1 MTAQNSA
8 AKSGVFY
15 KFLPYYR
22 NKVRYLRPQLIMCSI
37 LSLLSYPLLTAM
49 VAAACGASNDYYQK
63 YNELIQN
70 HSGAQAF
77 EQMNSIENNLQTM
90 YSLTITAAV
99 IAGLCLVALFIFTFA
114 TTLRGFRYLYNRTT
128 VDMDYSLPVNHN
140 TRFFG
145 DLAAVFTVSILPHL
159 AAALIGTLILA
170 FVQAPEEGTAF
181 PAILEMIR
189 QAAFTGVA
197 ACVMQIA
204 VCLLTLSV
212 CGRTAEA
219 YIYPVLVNVAI
230 PVIHVLGILLV
241 ESGVYGAVLG
251 PYSGGFAS
259 SMYSISSTSP
269 IGMVIATVYS
279 WFSTSA
285 YDAGIS
291 SRVIGTAPIMQVQY
305 LVPAVIVTLA
315 LLAGAYFLMK
325 FRRAE
330 RVGMSFVYRGT
341 DVIVPGIVI
350 FSIVM
355 PVCYS
360 IAAYLRNQDYFGTN
374 GSSDFILGLIIGT
387 IIGTFIFYIIMSLI
401 SGKNFR
407 RFGLTVLSWAGTLA
421 ASVVICAL
429 LNLCNG
435 FGSGS
440 YIPAPSEV
448 KSVQATYL
456 DHRETE
462 TDYSSPD
469 RYFNITARSGDELLE
484 LVRDIHE
491 EALGDMFAEKNSLC
505 TVSLY
510 YVLKDGGT
518 LLREYDVTSATLE
531 KVKAQMLSPEG
542 WSSNVLS
549 SLNESLLDGYKIE
562 SVSADGM
569 YTDLTS
575 NAGAAGELTA
585 AIRADSARVS
595 PEFFKEQYSWKDN
608 VIRIDLTKNDAH
620 ETQDRVTIVVYDWME
635 NTIALLDRWGMDIAG
650 GFTPAGYSA
659 AFIER
664 AQGNGVDVEYMLRM
678 ADNIS
683 EEEYSEVTG
692 DTMDD
697 LQSRDSFGRVDT
709 GDPTLEELVA
719 ASGSGDTYTEGDYLI
734 VLTQAGSWQEYMD
747 GHSECMVLRVP
758 DDMADIAESLM
769 MDNIIQEYI
778 PTRYATSES

>member
-114 TTLRGFRYLYNRTT
+114 ATLRGFRYLYNRTT

-170 FVQAPEEGTAF
+170 FVQVPEEGVAF
-181 PAILEMIR
+181 PAILEIIR

-230 PVIHVLGILLV
+230 PVIHVLGLLLV

-360 IAAYLRNQDYFGTN
+360 IAAYLRNQDSFGTN

-407 RFGLTVLSWAGTLA
+407 RFGRTVLSWVGTLA
-421 ASVVICAL
+421 ASAAICAL

-456 DHRETE
+456 DHRETVI
-462 TDYSSPD
+462 DYSSPD

-491 EALGDMFAEKNSLC
+491 EALGDMFAEKNNLC
-505 TVSLY
+505 TVAFY

-549 SLNESLLDGYKIE
+549 RLNESLLDGYKIE

-569 YTDLTS
+569 YTDLSS
-575 NAGAAGELTA
+575 NAGAAGELTE

-635 NTIALLDRWGMDIAG
+635 NTIALLDRWGIDIAG

-683 EEEYSEVTG
+683 EEEYYNLTG

-734 VLTQAGSWQEYMD
+734 VLTQAGSWQEYMA
-747 GHSECMVLRVP
+747 GASSCMVLRVP

-778 PTRYATSES
+778 PTRYATYES

>member
-63 YNELIQN
+63 YNDLIQN

-77 EQMNSIENNLQTM
+77 DQMNSIENNLQTM

-99 IAGLCLVALFIFTFA
+99 IAGLCLVALFIFTFV

-170 FVQAPEEGTAF
+170 FVQVPEDDTAF
-181 PAILEMIR
+181 PAILEIIR

-241 ESGVYGAVLG
+241 ESGVYGAVPD

-259 SMYSISSTSP
+259 SMYSITSSSP
-269 IGMVIATVYS
+269 LGMVIATVYS
-279 WFSTSA
+279 WFSTLA

-291 SRVIGTAPIMQVQY
+291 SRVIGTAPIMQAQY
-305 LVPAVIVTLA
+305 LIPAVIVTLA
-315 LLAGAYFLMK
+315 LLAGAYFLIK
-325 FRRAE
+325 HRRAE
-330 RVGMSFVYRGT
+330 RVGMSFVYRGM

-360 IAAYLRNQDYFGTN
+360 IAAYLRNQDSFGTN

-407 RFGLTVLSWAGTLA
+407 RFGRTVLSWAGTLA
-421 ASVVICAL
+421 ASAAICAL

-440 YIPAPSEV
+440 YIPALSEV
-448 KSVQATYL
+448 KSVQASYL

-462 TDYSSPD
+462 TDYSFPD

-549 SLNESLLDGYKIE
+549 RLNESLLDGYKIE

-569 YTDLTS
+569 YTDLSS

-692 DTMDD
+692 DTIGD
-697 LQSRDSFGRVDT
+697 LPLYDSFGRVDT

-734 VLTQAGSWQEYMD
+734 VLTQAGSWQEYMA
-747 GHSECMVLRVP
+747 GASSCMILRVP
-758 DDMADIAESLM
+758 DDMADMAESLM

-778 PTRYATSES
+778 PTRYATYES

>member
-77 EQMNSIENNLQTM
+77 EQMNSIENHLQTM

-170 FVQAPEEGTAF
+170 FVQVPEEGTAF
-181 PAILEMIR
+181 PAILEIIR

-360 IAAYLRNQDYFGTN
+360 VAAYLRNQDSFGTN
-374 GSSDFILGLIIGT
+374 GRPDFILGLIIGT

-549 SLNESLLDGYKIE
+549 RLNESLLDGYKIE

-569 YTDLTS
+569 YTDLSS
-575 NAGAAGELTA
+575 NAGAAGELTE

-608 VIRIDLTKNDAH
+608 VIRVDLTKNDAH

-635 NTIALLDRWGMDIAG
+635 NTIALLDRWGIDIAG

-683 EEEYSEVTG
+683 EEEYYNLTG

-747 GHSECMVLRVP
+747 GHSECMILRVP
-758 DDMADIAESLM
+758 DDMADMAESLM

-778 PTRYATSES
+778 PTRYATFES

>member
-8 AKSGVFY
+8 AKSGAFY

-114 TTLRGFRYLYNRTT
+114 ATLRGFRYLYNRTT

-360 IAAYLRNQDYFGTN
+360 IAAYLRNQDSFGTN

-407 RFGLTVLSWAGTLA
+407 RFGRTVLSWVGTLA

-491 EALGDMFAEKNSLC
+491 EALGDMFAEKNNLC
-505 TVSLY
+505 TVAFY

-518 LLREYDVTSATLE
+518 LLREYNVTSATLE

-575 NAGAAGELTA
+575 NAGAASELTA

-595 PEFFKEQYSWKDN
+595 PEFFREQYSWKDN
-608 VIRIDLTKNDAH
+608 VIRIDLTKKDAH

-683 EEEYSEVTG
+683 EEEYYNLTG

-778 PTRYATSES
+778 PTRYATYES

>member
-1 MTAQNSA
+1 MQAQ
-8 AKSGVFY
+8 
-15 KFLPYYR
+15 
-22 NKVRYLRPQLIMCSI
+22 YLI
-37 LSLLSYPLLTAM
+37 
-49 VAAACGASNDYYQK
+49 
-63 YNELIQN
+63 
-70 HSGAQAF
+70 
-77 EQMNSIENNLQTM
+77 
-90 YSLTITAAV
+90 
-99 IAGLCLVALFIFTFA
+99 
-114 TTLRGFRYLYNRTT
+114 
-128 VDMDYSLPVNHN
+128 
-140 TRFFG
+140 
-145 DLAAVFTVSILPHL
+145 
-159 AAALIGTLILA
+159 
-170 FVQAPEEGTAF
+170 
-181 PAILEMIR
+181 PAII
-189 QAAFTGVA
+189 
-197 ACVMQIA
+197 
-204 VCLLTLSV
+204 
-212 CGRTAEA
+212 
-219 YIYPVLVNVAI
+219 
-230 PVIHVLGILLV
+230 VI
-241 ESGVYGAVLG
+241 
-251 PYSGGFAS
+251 
-259 SMYSISSTSP
+259 
-269 IGMVIATVYS
+269 
-279 WFSTSA
+279 
-285 YDAGIS
+285 
-291 SRVIGTAPIMQVQY
+291 
-305 LVPAVIVTLA
+305 LA
-315 LLAGAYFLMK
+315 LLAGAYFLIK
-325 FRRAE
+325 RRRAE
-330 RVGMSFVYRGT
+330 RVGMSFVYRGM

-360 IAAYLRNQDYFGTN
+360 VAAYLRNQDSFGTN
-374 GSSDFILGLIIGT
+374 GRPDFILGLIIGT

-456 DHRETE
+456 DHRETVI
-462 TDYSSPD
+462 DYSSPD

-491 EALGDMFAEKNSLC
+491 EALGDMFAEKNNLC
-505 TVSLY
+505 TVAFY

-549 SLNESLLDGYKIE
+549 RLNESLLDGYKIE

-569 YTDLTS
+569 YTDLSS
-575 NAGAAGELTA
+575 NAGAAGELTE

-664 AQGNGVDVEYMLRM
+664 AQSNGVDVEYMLRM

-692 DTMDD
+692 DTIGD
-697 LQSRDSFGRVDT
+697 LPLYDSFGKVDT

-778 PTRYATSES
+778 PTRYATYES

>member
-8 AKSGVFY
+8 AKSGAFY

-49 VAAACGASNDYYQK
+49 VAAACGASKK
-63 YNELIQN
+63 YNDLIQN

-114 TTLRGFRYLYNRTT
+114 ATLRGFRYLYNRTT

-291 SRVIGTAPIMQVQY
+291 SRVIGTAPIMQAQY
-305 LVPAVIVTLA
+305 LIPAIIVTLA

-360 IAAYLRNQDYFGTN
+360 IAAYLRNQDCFGTN

-407 RFGLTVLSWAGTLA
+407 RFGRTVLSWVGTLA
-421 ASVVICAL
+421 ASAAICAL

-456 DHRETE
+456 DHRETVI
-462 TDYSSPD
+462 DYSSPD

-491 EALGDMFAEKNSLC
+491 EALGDMFAEKNNLC
-505 TVSLY
+505 TVAFY

-549 SLNESLLDGYKIE
+549 RLNESLLDGYKIE

-569 YTDLTS
+569 YTDLSS
-575 NAGAAGELTA
+575 NAGAAGELTE

-635 NTIALLDRWGMDIAG
+635 NTIALLDRWGIDIAG

-683 EEEYSEVTG
+683 EEEYYNLTG

-758 DDMADIAESLM
+758 DDMADMAESLM

-778 PTRYATSES
+778 PTRYATYES

>member
-77 EQMNSIENNLQTM
+77 EQMNSIENHLQTM

-114 TTLRGFRYLYNRTT
+114 ATLRGFRYLYNRTT

-170 FVQAPEEGTAF
+170 FVQVPEEGVAF
-181 PAILEMIR
+181 PAILEIIR
-189 QAAFTGVA
+189 QAAFTGVT

-259 SMYSISSTSP
+259 SMYSISSSSP
-269 IGMVIATVYS
+269 LGMVIATVYS
-279 WFSTSA
+279 WFSTLT
-285 YDAGIS
+285 YDADVS
-291 SRVIGTAPIMQVQY
+291 SRVIGTAPIMQAQY
-305 LVPAVIVTLA
+305 LVPAIIVTLA
-315 LLAGAYFLMK
+315 LLAGAYFLIK
-325 FRRAE
+325 RRRAE
-330 RVGMSFVYRGT
+330 RVGMSFVYRGM

-407 RFGLTVLSWAGTLA
+407 RFGRTVLSWAGTLA

-448 KSVQATYL
+448 KSVQATYF

-469 RYFNITARSGDELLE
+469 HYFNITARSGDELLE

-491 EALGDMFAEKNSLC
+491 EALGDMFAEKNNSC
-505 TVSLY
+505 TVAFY

-518 LLREYDVTSATLE
+518 LLREYNVTSATLE

-549 SLNESLLDGYKIE
+549 HLNESLLDGCKIE

-575 NAGAAGELTA
+575 NAGATGELTA

-595 PEFFKEQYSWKDN
+595 PEFFREQYSWKDN
-608 VIRIDLTKNDAH
+608 VIRVDLTKNDSH

-635 NTIALLDRWGMDIAG
+635 NTIALLDRWGIDIAG

-683 EEEYSEVTG
+683 EEEYYNLTG

-747 GHSECMVLRVP
+747 GHSECMILRVP
-758 DDMADIAESLM
+758 DDMADMAESLM
-769 MDNIIQEYI
+769 MDNLIQEYI

>member
-63 YNELIQN
+63 YNDLIQN

-77 EQMNSIENNLQTM
+77 DQMNSIENNLQTM

-99 IAGLCLVALFIFTFA
+99 IAGLCLVALFIFTFV

-170 FVQAPEEGTAF
+170 FVQVPEDDTAF
-181 PAILEMIR
+181 PAILEIIR

-778 PTRYATSES
+778 PTRYATYES

>member
-1 MTAQNSA
+1 
-8 AKSGVFY
+8 
-15 KFLPYYR
+15 
-22 NKVRYLRPQLIMCSI
+22 
-37 LSLLSYPLLTAM
+37 
-49 VAAACGASNDYYQK
+49 
-63 YNELIQN
+63 
-70 HSGAQAF
+70 
-77 EQMNSIENNLQTM
+77 
-90 YSLTITAAV
+90 
-99 IAGLCLVALFIFTFA
+99 
-114 TTLRGFRYLYNRTT
+114 
-128 VDMDYSLPVNHN
+128 
-140 TRFFG
+140 
-145 DLAAVFTVSILPHL
+145 
-159 AAALIGTLILA
+159 
-170 FVQAPEEGTAF
+170 
-181 PAILEMIR
+181 
-189 QAAFTGVA
+189 
-197 ACVMQIA
+197 
-204 VCLLTLSV
+204 
-212 CGRTAEA
+212 
-219 YIYPVLVNVAI
+219 
-230 PVIHVLGILLV
+230 
-241 ESGVYGAVLG
+241 
-251 PYSGGFAS
+251 
-259 SMYSISSTSP
+259 
-269 IGMVIATVYS
+269 
-279 WFSTSA
+279 
-285 YDAGIS
+285 
-291 SRVIGTAPIMQVQY
+291 
-305 LVPAVIVTLA
+305 
-315 LLAGAYFLMK
+315 
-325 FRRAE
+325 
-330 RVGMSFVYRGT
+330 MSFVYRGT

-360 IAAYLRNQDYFGTN
+360 IAAYLRNQDCFGTN

-484 LVRDIHE
+484 LVRE
-491 EALGDMFAEKNSLC
+491 EALGDMFAEKNNLC
-505 TVSLY
+505 TVAFY

-549 SLNESLLDGYKIE
+549 RLNESLLDGYKIE

-569 YTDLTS
+569 YTDLSS

-608 VIRIDLTKNDAH
+608 VIRIDLTKKDAH

-683 EEEYSEVTG
+683 EEEYYNLTG

-709 GDPTLEELVA
+709 GDPTLEKLVA

-778 PTRYATSES
+778 PTRYATYES

>member
-114 TTLRGFRYLYNRTT
+114 ATLRGFRYLYNRTT

-170 FVQAPEEGTAF
+170 FVQVPEEGVAF
-181 PAILEMIR
+181 PAILEIIR
-189 QAAFTGVA
+189 QAAFTGVT

-230 PVIHVLGILLV
+230 PVIHVLGLLLV
-241 ESGVYGAVLG
+241 ESGVYGAVLD

-259 SMYSISSTSP
+259 SMYSITSSSP
-269 IGMVIATVYS
+269 LGMVIATVYS
-279 WFSTSA
+279 WFSTIGY
-285 YDAGIS
+285 YDSIS
-291 SRVIGTAPIMQVQY
+291 SQMVGGAPIMQAQY
-305 LVPAVIVTLA
+305 LVPAIIVILA

-360 IAAYLRNQDYFGTN
+360 IAAYLRNQDCFGTN

-575 NAGAAGELTA
+575 NAGAASELTA

-595 PEFFKEQYSWKDN
+595 PEFFREQYSWKDN
-608 VIRIDLTKNDAH
+608 VIRVDLTKNDAH
-620 ETQDRVTIVVYDWME
+620 ETKDRVTIVVYDWME
-635 NTIALLDRWGMDIAG
+635 NTIALLDRWGIDIAG

-683 EEEYSEVTG
+683 EEEYYNLTG

-778 PTRYATSES
+778 PTRYATYES

>member
-63 YNELIQN
+63 YNDLIQN

-99 IAGLCLVALFIFTFA
+99 IAGLCLVALFIFTFV

-145 DLAAVFTVSILPHL
+145 DLAA
-159 AAALIGTLILA
+159 ALIGTLILA

-181 PAILEMIR
+181 PAILEIIR
-189 QAAFTGVA
+189 QAAFTGVT

-360 IAAYLRNQDYFGTN
+360 IAAYLRNQDSFGTN

-407 RFGLTVLSWAGTLA
+407 RFGRTVLSWVGTLA
-421 ASVVICAL
+421 ASAAICAL

-456 DHRETE
+456 DHRETVI
-462 TDYSSPD
+462 DYSSPD

-549 SLNESLLDGYKIE
+549 RLNESLLDGYKIE

-569 YTDLTS
+569 YTDLSS

-692 DTMDD
+692 DTIGD
-697 LQSRDSFGRVDT
+697 LPLYDSFGRVDT

-734 VLTQAGSWQEYMD
+734 VLTQAGSWQEYMA
-747 GHSECMVLRVP
+747 GASSCMILRVP
-758 DDMADIAESLM
+758 DDMADMAESLM

-778 PTRYATSES
+778 PTRYATYES

>member
-63 YNELIQN
+63 YNDLIQN

-77 EQMNSIENNLQTM
+77 DQMNSIENNLQTM

-99 IAGLCLVALFIFTFA
+99 IAGLCLVALFIFTFV

-170 FVQAPEEGTAF
+170 FVQVPEDDTAF
-181 PAILEMIR
+181 PAILEIIR

-241 ESGVYGAVLG
+241 ESGVYGAVPD

-259 SMYSISSTSP
+259 SMYSITSSSP
-269 IGMVIATVYS
+269 LGMVIATVYS
-279 WFSTSA
+279 WFSTLA

-291 SRVIGTAPIMQVQY
+291 SRVIGTAPIMQAQY
-305 LVPAVIVTLA
+305 LIPAVIVTLA
-315 LLAGAYFLMK
+315 LLAGAYFLIK
-325 FRRAE
+325 HRRAE
-330 RVGMSFVYRGT
+330 RVGMSFVYRGM

-360 IAAYLRNQDYFGTN
+360 IAAYLRNQDSFGTN

-407 RFGLTVLSWAGTLA
+407 RFGRTVLSWAGTLA
-421 ASVVICAL
+421 ASAAICAL

-440 YIPAPSEV
+440 YIPALSEV
-448 KSVQATYL
+448 KSVQAPYL

-462 TDYSSPD
+462 TDYSFPD

-491 EALGDMFAEKNSLC
+491 EALGDMFAEKNNLC

-549 SLNESLLDGYKIE
+549 RLNESLLDGYKIE

-569 YTDLTS
+569 YTDLSS

-692 DTMDD
+692 DTIGD
-697 LQSRDSFGRVDT
+697 LPLYDSFGRVDT

-734 VLTQAGSWQEYMD
+734 VLTQAGSWQEYMA
-747 GHSECMVLRVP
+747 GASSCMILRVP
-758 DDMADIAESLM
+758 DDMADMAESLM

-778 PTRYATSES
+778 PTRYATYES

>member
-778 PTRYATSES
+778 PTRYATYES

>member
-63 YNELIQN
+63 YNDLIQN

-99 IAGLCLVALFIFTFA
+99 IAGLCLVALFIFTFV

-181 PAILEMIR
+181 PAILEIIR
-189 QAAFTGVA
+189 QAAFTGVT

-360 IAAYLRNQDYFGTN
+360 IAAYLRNQDSFGTN

-407 RFGLTVLSWAGTLA
+407 RFGRTVLSWVGTLA
-421 ASVVICAL
+421 ASAAICAL

-456 DHRETE
+456 DHRETVI
-462 TDYSSPD
+462 DYSSPD

-491 EALGDMFAEKNSLC
+491 EALGDMFAEKNNLC
-505 TVSLY
+505 TVAFY

-575 NAGAAGELTA
+575 NAGAASELTA

-595 PEFFKEQYSWKDN
+595 PEFFREQYSWKDN
-608 VIRIDLTKNDAH
+608 VIRVDLTKNDAH
-620 ETQDRVTIVVYDWME
+620 ETKDRVTIVVYDWME
-635 NTIALLDRWGMDIAG
+635 NTIALLDRWGIDIAG

-683 EEEYSEVTG
+683 EEEYYNLTG

-778 PTRYATSES
+778 PTRYATYES

>member
-77 EQMNSIENNLQTM
+77 DQMNSIENNLQTM

-99 IAGLCLVALFIFTFA
+99 IAGLCLVALFIFTFV

-170 FVQAPEEGTAF
+170 FVQVPEDDTAF
-181 PAILEMIR
+181 PAILEIIR

-241 ESGVYGAVLG
+241 ESGVYGAVPD

-269 IGMVIATVYS
+269 MGMVIATVYS
-279 WFSTSA
+279 WFSTLA

-291 SRVIGTAPIMQVQY
+291 SRVIGTAPIMQAQY
-305 LVPAVIVTLA
+305 LIPAVIVTLA
-315 LLAGAYFLMK
+315 LLAGAYFLIK
-325 FRRAE
+325 HRRAE
-330 RVGMSFVYRGT
+330 RVGMSFVYRGM

-360 IAAYLRNQDYFGTN
+360 IAAYLRNQDSFGTN

-407 RFGLTVLSWAGTLA
+407 RFGRTVLSWAGTLA
-421 ASVVICAL
+421 ASAAICAL

-440 YIPAPSEV
+440 YIPALSEV

-518 LLREYDVTSATLE
+518 LLREYDVTSATFE

-549 SLNESLLDGYKIE
+549 RLNESLLDGYKIE

-569 YTDLTS
+569 YTDLSS

-664 AQGNGVDVEYMLRM
+664 AQSNGVDVEYMLRM

-692 DTMDD
+692 DTIGD
-697 LQSRDSFGRVDT
+697 LPLYDSFGKVDT

>member
-8 AKSGVFY
+8 AKSGAFY

-114 TTLRGFRYLYNRTT
+114 ATLRGFRYLYNRTT

-279 WFSTSA
+279 WFSTLT
-285 YDAGIS
+285 YDADVS
-291 SRVIGTAPIMQVQY
+291 SRVIGTAPIMQAQY
-305 LVPAVIVTLA
+305 LVPAIIVTLA

-360 IAAYLRNQDYFGTN
+360 IAAYLRNQDSFGTN
-374 GSSDFILGLIIGT
+374 GRPDFILGLIIGT

-407 RFGLTVLSWAGTLA
+407 RFGRTVLSWAGTLA

-448 KSVQATYL
+448 KSVQATYF

-491 EALGDMFAEKNSLC
+491 EALGDMFAEKNNLC
-505 TVSLY
+505 TVAFY

-549 SLNESLLDGYKIE
+549 RLNESLLDGCKIE

-595 PEFFKEQYSWKDN
+595 PEFFREQYSWKDN
-608 VIRIDLTKNDAH
+608 VIRVDLTKNDAH
-620 ETQDRVTIVVYDWME
+620 ETKDRVTIVVYDWME
-635 NTIALLDRWGMDIAG
+635 NTIALLDRWGIDIAG

-683 EEEYSEVTG
+683 EEEYYNLTG

-747 GHSECMVLRVP
+747 GHSECMILRVP
-758 DDMADIAESLM
+758 DDMADMAESLM

>member
-63 YNELIQN
+63 YNDLIQN

-99 IAGLCLVALFIFTFA
+99 IAGLCLVALFIFTFV

-181 PAILEMIR
+181 PAILEIIR
-189 QAAFTGVA
+189 QAAFTGVT

-330 RVGMSFVYRGT
+330 RVG
-341 DVIVPGIVI
+341 
-350 FSIVM
+350 
-355 PVCYS
+355 
-360 IAAYLRNQDYFGTN
+360 
-374 GSSDFILGLIIGT
+374 
-387 IIGTFIFYIIMSLI
+387 
-401 SGKNFR
+401 
-407 RFGLTVLSWAGTLA
+407 
-421 ASVVICAL
+421 
-429 LNLCNG
+429 
-435 FGSGS
+435 
-440 YIPAPSEV
+440 
-448 KSVQATYL
+448 
-456 DHRETE
+456 
-462 TDYSSPD
+462 
-469 RYFNITARSGDELLE
+469 
-484 LVRDIHE
+484 
-491 EALGDMFAEKNSLC
+491 
-505 TVSLY
+505 
-510 YVLKDGGT
+510 
-518 LLREYDVTSATLE
+518 TS
-531 KVKAQMLSPEG
+531 
-542 WSSNVLS
+542 
-549 SLNESLLDGYKIE
+549 
-562 SVSADGM
+562 
-569 YTDLTS
+569 
-575 NAGAAGELTA
+575 
-585 AIRADSARVS
+585 
-595 PEFFKEQYSWKDN
+595 
-608 VIRIDLTKNDAH
+608 
-620 ETQDRVTIVVYDWME
+620 
-635 NTIALLDRWGMDIAG
+635 
-650 GFTPAGYSA
+650 
-659 AFIER
+659 
-664 AQGNGVDVEYMLRM
+664 
-678 ADNIS
+678 
-683 EEEYSEVTG
+683 
-692 DTMDD
+692 
-697 LQSRDSFGRVDT
+697 
-709 GDPTLEELVA
+709 
-719 ASGSGDTYTEGDYLI
+719 
-734 VLTQAGSWQEYMD
+734 
-747 GHSECMVLRVP
+747 
-758 DDMADIAESLM
+758 
-769 MDNIIQEYI
+769 
-778 PTRYATSES
+778 

>member
-63 YNELIQN
+63 YNDLIQN

-77 EQMNSIENNLQTM
+77 DQMNSIENNLQTM

-99 IAGLCLVALFIFTFA
+99 IAGLCLVALFIFTFV

-170 FVQAPEEGTAF
+170 FVQVPEDDTAF
-181 PAILEMIR
+181 PAILEIIR

-241 ESGVYGAVLG
+241 ESGVYGAVPD

-259 SMYSISSTSP
+259 SMYSITSSSP
-269 IGMVIATVYS
+269 LGMVIATVYS
-279 WFSTSA
+279 WFSTLA

-291 SRVIGTAPIMQVQY
+291 SRVIGTAPIMQAQY
-305 LVPAVIVTLA
+305 LIPAVIVTLA
-315 LLAGAYFLMK
+315 LLAGAYFLIK
-325 FRRAE
+325 HRRAE
-330 RVGMSFVYRGT
+330 RVGMSFVYRGM

-360 IAAYLRNQDYFGTN
+360 IAAYLRNQDSFGTN

-407 RFGLTVLSWAGTLA
+407 RFGRTVLSWAGTLA
-421 ASVVICAL
+421 ASAAICAL

-440 YIPAPSEV
+440 YIPALSEV

-549 SLNESLLDGYKIE
+549 RLNESLLDGYKIE

-569 YTDLTS
+569 YTDLSS

-692 DTMDD
+692 DTIGD
-697 LQSRDSFGRVDT
+697 LPLYDSFGRVDT

-734 VLTQAGSWQEYMD
+734 VLTQAGSWQEYMA
-747 GHSECMVLRVP
+747 GASSCMILRVP
-758 DDMADIAESLM
+758 DDMADMAESLM

-778 PTRYATSES
+778 PTRYATYES

>member
-77 EQMNSIENNLQTM
+77 DQMNSIENHLQTM

-99 IAGLCLVALFIFTFA
+99 IAGLCLVALFIFTFV

-170 FVQAPEEGTAF
+170 FVQVPEEGTAF
-181 PAILEMIR
+181 PAILEIIR

-291 SRVIGTAPIMQVQY
+291 SRVIGTAPIMQAQY
-305 LVPAVIVTLA
+305 LVPAIIVTLA

-448 KSVQATYL
+448 KSVQATYF

-491 EALGDMFAEKNSLC
+491 EALGDMFAEKNNLC
-505 TVSLY
+505 TVAFY

-518 LLREYDVTSATLE
+518 LLREYNVTSATLE

-549 SLNESLLDGYKIE
+549 HLNESLLDGCKIE

-608 VIRIDLTKNDAH
+608 VIRVDLTKNDAH

-635 NTIALLDRWGMDIAG
+635 NTIALLDRWGIDIAG

-659 AFIER
+659 AFIEK

-683 EEEYSEVTG
+683 EEEYYNLTG

-778 PTRYATSES
+778 PTRYATYES

>member
-63 YNELIQN
+63 YNDLIQN

-99 IAGLCLVALFIFTFA
+99 IAGLCLVALFIFTFV

-181 PAILEMIR
+181 PAILEIIR
-189 QAAFTGVA
+189 QAAFTGVT

-360 IAAYLRNQDYFGTN
+360 IAAYLRNQDSFGTN

-407 RFGLTVLSWAGTLA
+407 RFGRTVLSWVGTLA
-421 ASVVICAL
+421 ASAAICAL

-456 DHRETE
+456 DHRETVI
-462 TDYSSPD
+462 DYSSPD

-549 SLNESLLDGYKIE
+549 RLNESLLDGYKIE

-569 YTDLTS
+569 YTDLSS

-683 EEEYSEVTG
+683 EEEYYNLTG

-734 VLTQAGSWQEYMD
+734 VLTQAGSWQEYMA
-747 GHSECMVLRVP
+747 GASSCMILRVP
-758 DDMADIAESLM
+758 DDMTDMAESLM

-778 PTRYATSES
+778 PTRYATYES

>member
-77 EQMNSIENNLQTM
+77 DQMNSIENNLQTM

-99 IAGLCLVALFIFTFA
+99 IAGLCLVALFIFTFV

-170 FVQAPEEGTAF
+170 FVQVPEDDTAF
-181 PAILEMIR
+181 PAILEIIR

-241 ESGVYGAVLG
+241 ESGVYGAVPD

-269 IGMVIATVYS
+269 MGMVIATVYS
-279 WFSTSA
+279 WFSTLA

-291 SRVIGTAPIMQVQY
+291 SRVIGTAPIMQAQY
-305 LVPAVIVTLA
+305 LIPAVIVTLA
-315 LLAGAYFLMK
+315 LLAGAYFLIK
-325 FRRAE
+325 HRRAE
-330 RVGMSFVYRGT
+330 RVGMSFVYRGM

-360 IAAYLRNQDYFGTN
+360 IAAYLRNQDSFGTN

-407 RFGLTVLSWAGTLA
+407 RFGRTVLSWAGTLA
-421 ASVVICAL
+421 ASAAICAL

-440 YIPAPSEV
+440 YIPALSEV

-491 EALGDMFAEKNSLC
+491 EALGDMFAEKNNLC

-549 SLNESLLDGYKIE
+549 RLNESLLDGYKIE

-569 YTDLTS
+569 YTDLSS
-575 NAGAAGELTA
+575 NAGAAGELTE

-664 AQGNGVDVEYMLRM
+664 AQSNGVDVEYMLRM

-683 EEEYSEVTG
+683 EEYSEVTG
-692 DTMDD
+692 DTIGD
-697 LQSRDSFGRVDT
+697 LPLYDSFGKVDT

-778 PTRYATSES
+778 PTRYATYES

>member
-77 EQMNSIENNLQTM
+77 DQMNSIENNLQTM

-99 IAGLCLVALFIFTFA
+99 IAGLCLVALFIFTFV

-170 FVQAPEEGTAF
+170 FVQVPEEGTAF
-181 PAILEMIR
+181 PAILEIIR

-291 SRVIGTAPIMQVQY
+291 SRVIGTAPIMQAQY
-305 LVPAVIVTLA
+305 LVPAIIVTLA

-407 RFGLTVLSWAGTLA
+407 RFGRTVLSWAGTLA
-421 ASVVICAL
+421 ASAAICAL

-448 KSVQATYL
+448 KSVQATYF

-491 EALGDMFAEKNSLC
+491 EALGDMFAEKNNLC
-505 TVSLY
+505 TVAFY

-518 LLREYDVTSATLE
+518 LLREYNVTSATLE

-549 SLNESLLDGYKIE
+549 HLNESLLDGCKIE

-608 VIRIDLTKNDAH
+608 VIRVDLTKNDAH

-635 NTIALLDRWGMDIAG
+635 NTIALLDRWGIDIAG

-683 EEEYSEVTG
+683 EEEYYNLTG

-747 GHSECMVLRVP
+747 GHSECMILRVP
-758 DDMADIAESLM
+758 DDMADMAESLM

-778 PTRYATSES
+778 PTRYATYES

>member
-63 YNELIQN
+63 YNKLIQN
-70 HSGAQAF
+70 HSGTQAF

-99 IAGLCLVALFIFTFA
+99 IAGLCLVALFIFTFV

-170 FVQAPEEGTAF
+170 FVQVPEDDTAF
-181 PAILEMIR
+181 PAILEIIR
-189 QAAFTGVA
+189 QSAFTGVA

-230 PVIHVLGILLV
+230 PVIHVLGLLLV
-241 ESGVYGAVLG
+241 ESGVYGAVPD

-259 SMYSISSTSP
+259 SMYSITSSSP
-269 IGMVIATVYS
+269 LGMVIATVYS
-279 WFSTSA
+279 WFSTIGY
-285 YDAGIS
+285 YDSIS
-291 SRVIGTAPIMQVQY
+291 SQMVGGAPIMQAQY
-305 LVPAVIVTLA
+305 FIPAVIVTLA

-360 IAAYLRNQDYFGTN
+360 IAAYLRNQDSFGTN

-407 RFGLTVLSWAGTLA
+407 RFGRTVLSWAGTLA
-421 ASVVICAL
+421 ASAAICAL

-440 YIPAPSEV
+440 YIPALSEV
-448 KSVQATYL
+448 KSVQASYL

-462 TDYSSPD
+462 TDYSFPD

-491 EALGDMFAEKNSLC
+491 EALGDMFAEKNNLC

-549 SLNESLLDGYKIE
+549 RLNESLLDGYKIE

-569 YTDLTS
+569 YTDLSS

-595 PEFFKEQYSWKDN
+595 PEFFNEQYSWKDN

-650 GFTPAGYSA
+650 GFTPAVYSA

-692 DTMDD
+692 DTIGD
-697 LQSRDSFGRVDT
+697 LPLYGSFGMVDT

-719 ASGSGDTYTEGDYLI
+719 ASGSGDTYTEGDFLI

-778 PTRYATSES
+778 PTRYATYES

>member
-114 TTLRGFRYLYNRTT
+114 ATLRGFRYLYNRTT

-170 FVQAPEEGTAF
+170 FVQVPEEGVAF
-181 PAILEMIR
+181 PAILEIIR
-189 QAAFTGVA
+189 QAAFTGVT

-230 PVIHVLGILLV
+230 PVIHVLGLLLV
-241 ESGVYGAVLG
+241 ESGVYGAVLD

-259 SMYSISSTSP
+259 SMYSITSSSP
-269 IGMVIATVYS
+269 LGMVIATVYS
-279 WFSTSA
+279 WFSTIGY
-285 YDAGIS
+285 YDSIS
-291 SRVIGTAPIMQVQY
+291 SQMVGGAPIMQAQY
-305 LVPAVIVTLA
+305 FIPAIIVTLA

-448 KSVQATYL
+448 KSVQATYF

-491 EALGDMFAEKNSLC
+491 EALGDMFAEKNSFC

-549 SLNESLLDGYKIE
+549 SLNESLLDGCKIE

-595 PEFFKEQYSWKDN
+595 PEFFREQYSWKDN
-608 VIRIDLTKNDAH
+608 VIRVDLTKNDAH
-620 ETQDRVTIVVYDWME
+620 ETKDRVTIVVYDWME
-635 NTIALLDRWGMDIAG
+635 NTIALLDRWGIDIAG

-683 EEEYSEVTG
+683 EEEYYNLTG

-734 VLTQAGSWQEYMD
+734 VLTQAGSWQEYMA
-747 GHSECMVLRVP
+747 GASSCMILRVP
-758 DDMADIAESLM
+758 DDMADMAESLM
-769 MDNIIQEYI
+769 MDNLIQEYI
-778 PTRYATSES
+778 PTRYATYES

>member
-63 YNELIQN
+63 YNDLIQN

-77 EQMNSIENNLQTM
+77 DQMNSIENNLQTM

-99 IAGLCLVALFIFTFA
+99 IAGLCLVALFIFTFV

-170 FVQAPEEGTAF
+170 FVQVPEDDTAF
-181 PAILEMIR
+181 PAILEIIR

-241 ESGVYGAVLG
+241 ESGVYGAVPD

-259 SMYSISSTSP
+259 SMYSITSSSP
-269 IGMVIATVYS
+269 LGMVIATVYS
-279 WFSTSA
+279 WFSTLA

-291 SRVIGTAPIMQVQY
+291 SRVIGTAPIMQAQY
-305 LVPAVIVTLA
+305 LIPAVIVTLA
-315 LLAGAYFLMK
+315 LLAGAYFLIK
-325 FRRAE
+325 HRRAE
-330 RVGMSFVYRGT
+330 RVGMSFVYRGM

-360 IAAYLRNQDYFGTN
+360 IAAYLRNQDSFGTN

-407 RFGLTVLSWAGTLA
+407 RFGRTVLSWAGTLA
-421 ASVVICAL
+421 ASAAICAL

-440 YIPAPSEV
+440 YIPALSEV
-448 KSVQATYL
+448 KSVQASYL

-462 TDYSSPD
+462 TDYSFPD

-491 EALGDMFAEKNSLC
+491 EALGDMFAEKNNLC

-518 LLREYDVTSATLE
+518 LLREYDVTSTTLE

-549 SLNESLLDGYKIE
+549 RLNESLLDGYKIE

-569 YTDLTS
+569 YTDLSS

-608 VIRIDLTKNDAH
+608 VIRIDLTKKDAH

-683 EEEYSEVTG
+683 EEEYYNLTG

-709 GDPTLEELVA
+709 GDPTLEKLVA
-719 ASGSGDTYTEGDYLI
+719 ASGSGDTYTEGDFLI

-769 MDNIIQEYI
+769 MDNIIHEYI
-778 PTRYATSES
+778 PTRYATYES

>member
-8 AKSGVFY
+8 AKSGAFY

-360 IAAYLRNQDYFGTN
+360 IAAYLRNQDCFGTN

-448 KSVQATYL
+448 KSVQATYF

-491 EALGDMFAEKNSLC
+491 EALGDMFAEKNNLC
-505 TVSLY
+505 TVAFY

-549 SLNESLLDGYKIE
+549 RLNESLLDGYKIE

-569 YTDLTS
+569 YTDLSS
-575 NAGAAGELTA
+575 NAGAASELTA

-608 VIRIDLTKNDAH
+608 VIRIDLTKKDAH

-683 EEEYSEVTG
+683 EEEYYNLTG

-778 PTRYATSES
+778 PTRYATYES

>member
-1 MTAQNSA
+1 
-8 AKSGVFY
+8 
-15 KFLPYYR
+15 
-22 NKVRYLRPQLIMCSI
+22 
-37 LSLLSYPLLTAM
+37 
-49 VAAACGASNDYYQK
+49 
-63 YNELIQN
+63 
-70 HSGAQAF
+70 
-77 EQMNSIENNLQTM
+77 
-90 YSLTITAAV
+90 
-99 IAGLCLVALFIFTFA
+99 
-114 TTLRGFRYLYNRTT
+114 
-128 VDMDYSLPVNHN
+128 
-140 TRFFG
+140 
-145 DLAAVFTVSILPHL
+145 
-159 AAALIGTLILA
+159 
-170 FVQAPEEGTAF
+170 
-181 PAILEMIR
+181 
-189 QAAFTGVA
+189 
-197 ACVMQIA
+197 MQIA

-360 IAAYLRNQDYFGTN
+360 IAAYLRNQDSFGTN

-407 RFGLTVLSWAGTLA
+407 RFGRTVLSWVGTLA
-421 ASVVICAL
+421 ASAAICAL

-456 DHRETE
+456 DHRETVI
-462 TDYSSPD
+462 DYSSPD

-549 SLNESLLDGYKIE
+549 RLNESLLDGYKIE

-569 YTDLTS
+569 YTDLSS

-692 DTMDD
+692 DTIGD
-697 LQSRDSFGRVDT
+697 LPLYDSFGRVDT

-734 VLTQAGSWQEYMD
+734 VLTQAGSWQEYMA
-747 GHSECMVLRVP
+747 GASSCMILRVP
-758 DDMADIAESLM
+758 DDMADMAESLM

-778 PTRYATSES
+778 PTRYATYES

>member
-77 EQMNSIENNLQTM
+77 DQMNSIENNLQTM

-99 IAGLCLVALFIFTFA
+99 IAGLCLVALFIFTFV

-170 FVQAPEEGTAF
+170 FVQVPEDDTAF
-181 PAILEMIR
+181 PAILEIIR

-241 ESGVYGAVLG
+241 ESGVYGAVPD

-269 IGMVIATVYS
+269 MGMVIATVYS
-279 WFSTSA
+279 WFSTLA

-291 SRVIGTAPIMQVQY
+291 SRVIGTAPIMQAQY
-305 LVPAVIVTLA
+305 LIPAVIVTLA
-315 LLAGAYFLMK
+315 LLAGAYFLIK
-325 FRRAE
+325 HRRAE
-330 RVGMSFVYRGT
+330 RVGMSFVYRGM

-360 IAAYLRNQDYFGTN
+360 IAAYLRNQDSFGTN

-407 RFGLTVLSWAGTLA
+407 RFGRTVLSWAGTLA
-421 ASVVICAL
+421 ASAAICAL

-440 YIPAPSEV
+440 YIPALSEV

-491 EALGDMFAEKNSLC
+491 EALGDMFAEKNNLC

-549 SLNESLLDGYKIE
+549 RLNESLLDGYKIE

-569 YTDLTS
+569 YTDLSS

-608 VIRIDLTKNDAH
+608 VIRIDLTKKDAH

-692 DTMDD
+692 DPIGA
-697 LQSRDSFGRVDT
+697 LPLYDSFGRVDT

-734 VLTQAGSWQEYMD
+734 VLTQAGSWQEYMA
-747 GHSECMVLRVP
+747 GASSCMILRVP
-758 DDMADIAESLM
+758 DDMADMAESLM

-778 PTRYATSES
+778 PTRYATYES